1 MQLRWCALYRIILNK
16 VTTSIVFRCMSTQ
29 RNGKQGYHTLGYF
42 YERAGLYA
50 EFYKEG
56 GGGGAGAS
64 SVRGSTRRQ
73 CLKKNLRGARLT
85 QGGANHPECTYTKL
99 DLLL

>member
-1 MQLRWCALYRIILNK
+1 MQKFC
-16 VTTSIVFRCMSTQ
+16 
-29 RNGKQGYHTLGYF
+29 
-42 YERAGLYA
+42 
-50 EFYKEG
+50 KEG
-56 GGGGAGAS
+56 RGGVAGAS

-73 CLKKNLRGARLT
+73 CLKTFLRGARLT